1 MLLQNAKT
9 KMLLLHQKLT
19 KDIRT
24 YGAAGHGAT
33 GHGKGA
39 INGDTVLIIIFYEKI
54 SWHVVSFS
62 TKAKKL

>member
-54 SWHVVSFS
+54 S
-62 TKAKKL
+62 